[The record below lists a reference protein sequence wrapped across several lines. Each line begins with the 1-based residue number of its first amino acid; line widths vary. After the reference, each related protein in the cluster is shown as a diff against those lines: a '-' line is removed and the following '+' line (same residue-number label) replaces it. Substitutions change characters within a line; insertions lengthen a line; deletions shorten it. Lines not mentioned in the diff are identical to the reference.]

1 MAVVGHRLTRTRS
14 TLQKIFK
21 GLIIDGNS
29 AYYLYYKYAPRN
41 NVIGSTKS
49 EEEWL
54 QKKNRMY
61 NLPVLQE
68 STWEEL
74 FEKTEFNYDQGERAL
89 NIYLDSLIEPEDI
102 DPEEEFLRNY
112 HMRSEDD
119 SDVVEFIRARS
130 REECAVYGDLSL
142 KYWCALVL
150 DLSAENA
157 HYPIGIQTLKALVT
171 QYGTPFRQNSRDLSK
186 ISDEILASTIVLLV
200 EMCITESIIE
210 LNAIYRMRE
219 IEETQIIIGAHK
231 IKLHE
236 LMQELFLVC
245 LPHPKK
251 INNMLRAAYS
261 WYVKTLGTASENI
274 TYLSSR
280 GGDDRNSKDVVYTHF
295 INEKNVYAKMLR
307 VSRFHRDSK
316 KANIQKVVETI
327 EYANSLLTT
336 TKVDLPIF
344 RTLMHSVYTDYFD
357 PRQKTHVLFASY
369 LLSLQVISGYG
380 RAWVKNKGD
389 DEEKIMKPDESNL
402 VARVCDKTKFFV
414 QKAYDEAKRNGFE
427 IVKPEAMYSSLL
439 RLAKNTSSGMST
451 TVEVSK
457 SFSPRGENK
466 EKVKINSRQ
475 KALVIM
481 REGQKIYSSEY
492 LNKKF
497 NTVVDYQTK
506 GSRDVPIKATRTIYA
521 IHVSVL
527 APQLLLTLPLNE
539 YFARHGGPT
548 NPDTN
553 LLSGKVIIGDLE
565 ATGSRVMDASD
576 TFRNTGDPAIIT
588 FALDYS
594 EYDQHMTLFNFRNGL
609 LSGMRSALSCYDT
622 YRYDGYTVNEMIEYG
637 YGEGRV
643 QNTLWNG
650 KRAVMRISKD
660 AYDQLPE
667 ERKQVPD
674 DAPFRATKPGIKLI
688 DNFEGLESYEGREVV
703 LVSPWDGSDLARVS
717 THLSGENSTLVA
729 NSLHN
734 MAIGSVIQEEL
745 AKKFGQTLKVL
756 SEMYVGDD
764 TLWYLRFS
772 SLDSGVLDACVDLIF
787 DVVSKVGHEASPAKT
802 TMLPFSAEKTQT
814 HAKCGVYIPQ
824 DRMMMVSSERI
835 KNIEN
840 IQGYMR
846 SNVMTYVTKVSRGFS
861 EELAHRILLFKSA
874 ILGHRKLKRT
884 IKDTERYR
892 SRYFDSEEDG
902 YTLCIIR
909 DPSILYTPVAWNGYG
924 ASPIALNIVMT
935 PELYL
940 DILQMPYA
948 SEWVAPYSHL
958 VDCHLPPWNETEA
971 DTKQIRSNTEMGLFS
986 KLARKAVTTTLLDP
1000 QLSEAVRTLP
1010 LQGFGPHKLSH
1021 TMMHSALL
1029 KEPRARTLLST
1040 GYELEYQKA
1049 LNGHSG
1055 GKAKL
1060 DVAGHDLEIS
1070 TSYAK
1075 IFRIDFGEEIVYNK
1089 LEFPDRNLS
1098 PRFLLQ
1104 KLIIG
1109 NRTSSRMRMSYVDKI
1124 DSILRGD
1131 VVMRGFITS
1140 NHIIRLMEDIGSGYN
1155 AEDLTTL
1162 FSLMNLDPKVA
1173 NRLAEYLTQ
1182 DRTKFDVQR
1191 LAKGGVGGDEFT
1203 MSLNL
1208 MTTEFVEQLVE
1219 YPTQLFQ
1226 AERDALILHASQ
1238 IAMTRAALGLPL
1250 QKMHFVVT
1258 EEHKKELRTV
1268 RVRSKLP
1275 KRSTVKNLV
1284 HDIRR
1289 LGAGIVEQQFL

>member
-14 TLQKIFK
+14 TLQRIFK
-21 GLIIDGNS
+21 GLTIDGNS
-29 AYYLYYKYAPRN
+29 TYYMYYKYAPRN
-41 NVIGSTKS
+41 NVIGSVKS

-54 QKKNRMY
+54 RKKDKLY

-68 STWEEL
+68 STWEEI
-74 FEKTEFNYDQGERAL
+74 FEEYEFNYELGEKAL
-89 NIYLDSLIEPEDI
+89 AIYLDSLIEPEKI
-102 DPEEEFLRNY
+102 EPEEEFLRNY
-112 HMRSEDD
+112 HMRAEDT
-119 SDVVEFIRARS
+119 SDTVEFIRARS

-142 KYWCALVL
+142 KYWSTLLLELAT
-150 DLSAENA
+150 ENK
-157 HYPIGIQTLKALVT
+157 HYPIGLQTLKSLVT
-171 QYGTPFRQNSRDLSK
+171 QYGAPFRQTHVTCQKYRMRFSP
-186 ISDEILASTIVLLV
+186 STIVLLV
-200 EMCITESIIE
+200 EMCISEITFRTER
-210 LNAIYRMRE
+210 IYRMRE
-219 IEETQIIIGAHK
+219 IEEKHVAIGSHK
-231 IKLHE
+231 IELHH
-236 LMQELFLVC
+236 LIQELFLVC

-295 INEKNVYAKMLR
+295 VTEKNTYARMLR
-307 VSRFHRDSK
+307 ISRFHRDSK

-327 EYANSLLTT
+327 EYANSLLTS

-344 RTLMHSVYTDYFD
+344 RALMHSVYTDYFD
-357 PRQKTHVLFASY
+357 PRSKQHVVFASY

-380 RAWVKNKGD
+380 RAWIKNKGD
-389 DEEKIMKPDESNL
+389 DEDKIMKPAENNL
-402 VARVCDKTKFFV
+402 VSRVCDKTKYFV

-427 IVKPEAMYSSLL
+427 IVKPESMYSSLL

-451 TVEVSK
+451 TVEVTK
-457 SFSPRGENK
+457 SFSPKGENR

-475 KALVIM
+475 KAIVIM
-481 REGQKIYSSEY
+481 SEGQKIYSPEY

-497 NTVVDYQTK
+497 NTVESYQTK
-506 GSRDVPIKATRTIYA
+506 GSRDVPIKATRVIYA
-521 IHVSVL
+521 IHVSIL

-576 TFRNTGDPAIIT
+576 TFRNTGDPTIIT

-594 EYDQHMTLFNFRNGL
+594 EYDQHMTLHNFREGM

-622 YRYDGYTVNEMIEYG
+622 YRYDGHTVNEMIEFG
-637 YGEGRV
+637 YGEGRI
-643 QNTLWNG
+643 QNTLWSG
-650 KRAVMRISKD
+650 KRAVMRISKE
-660 AYDQLPE
+660 AYDQLPAI
-667 ERKQVPD
+667 RKEVPD
-674 DAPFRATKPGIKLI
+674 NAPFRATRPGIHLI
-688 DNFEGLESYEGREVV
+688 DNFGGLEPYDGDDVV
-703 LVSPWDGSDLARVS
+703 LVSPWDGSDLAKVS

-745 AKKFGQTLKVL
+745 GKKFGHTLKVL

-772 SLDSGVLDACVDLIF
+772 SSDSGLLDACVDLIF

-814 HAKCGVYIPQ
+814 HAKCGIYIPQ
-824 DRMMMVSSERI
+824 DRMMMVSSERV

-884 IKDTERYR
+884 IKDNTQFR
-892 SRYFDSEEDG
+892 SRTFDSEEDG

-924 ASPIALNIVMT
+924 ASPLSLNIVMT

-940 DILQMPYA
+940 DMLQLPEA
-948 SEWVAPYSHL
+948 CEWVKPYSHL
-958 VDCHLPPWNETEA
+958 IDNHLPPWNETEA

-986 KLARKAVTTTLLDP
+986 KLARKAVTASLMDP
-1000 QLSEAVRTLP
+1000 MLSESVRTLP

-1049 LNGHSG
+1049 LNGHCG
-1055 GKAKL
+1055 GKAKV

-1070 TSYAK
+1070 TTYAK
-1075 IFRIDFGEEIVYNK
+1075 IFRVDFGEEVAFNK
-1089 LEFPDRNLS
+1089 LEYPDRNLS

-1109 NRTSSRMRMSYVDKI
+1109 NRTSTRMRMSYVDKI

-1182 DRTKFDVQR
+1182 DKTKFDVQR

-1208 MTTEFVEQLVE
+1208 MTSEFVDQLVE
-1219 YPTQLFQ
+1219 FPTQLFQ

-1238 IAMTRAALGLPL
+1238 LAMTLAALGKPL
-1250 QKMHFVVT
+1250 RHMRFVVT
-1258 EEHKKELRTV
+1258 EEHKKELRNV
-1268 RVRSKLP
+1268 RIRSKLP
-1275 KRSTVKNLV
+1275 KRSTVKTLV
-1284 HDIRR
+1284 QDIRR